1 MNIKSPRHSEEN
13 IQHSPPTTGNQ
24 GLVKD
29 LNKAIVL
36 NMVWRSAPTSRAD
49 ISRASGLNRTT
60 VSSLVDELITEGY
73 VTEVGVGTSALGRKP
88 IMLRPNPDV
97 GIIVGVELG
106 VNYIRLIA
114 SDIVA
119 NVISRSELVID
130 PADGVDMIVETMLQA
145 IKSMAASVPS
155 TLRGLIGV
163 GVGVPGLV
171 RSSSGLLAFA
181 PNLKWKN
188 VPLKGIM
195 VDRLGVPVFVDNE
208 ANAGAMGERWFGAG
222 VGVQNM
228 AYLSVGIGLGAGI
241 VINGE
246 LYRGSAGYAG
256 EMGHFTIQP
265 DGPECGCGNRGCWET
280 LASESAAVARAVR
293 AIEEGRPTVLAG
305 CEKDRLTMDELANA
319 CAGGDEVAREALAD
333 TGKYLGI
340 GIAGLINTFNPDLV
354 IVGSTVGCCSQLVL
368 DEAEKEIRARGLTQ
382 LTKEVRVVQAA
393 LGPDS
398 CAMGGISLVLNDL
411 LSLPKIAL

>member
-88 IMLRPNPDV
+88 IMLQPNPDV
-97 GIIVGVELG
+97 GIIIGVELG

-171 RSSSGLLAFA
+171 RSSSGL
-181 PNLKWKN
+181 W
-188 VPLKGIM
+188 
-195 VDRLGVPVFVDNE
+195 RL
-208 ANAGAMGERWFGAG
+208 
-222 VGVQNM
+222 
-228 AYLSVGIGLGAGI
+228 
-241 VINGE
+241 
-246 LYRGSAGYAG
+246 
-256 EMGHFTIQP
+256 
-265 DGPECGCGNRGCWET
+265 
-280 LASESAAVARAVR
+280 
-293 AIEEGRPTVLAG
+293 RPTSSGRMFRSRASWW
-305 CEKDRLTMDELANA
+305 
-319 CAGGDEVAREALAD
+319 
-333 TGKYLGI
+333 TGWV
-340 GIAGLINTFNPDLV
+340 FP
-354 IVGSTVGCCSQLVL
+354 CS
-368 DEAEKEIRARGLTQ
+368 
-382 LTKEVRVVQAA
+382 
-393 LGPDS
+393 
-398 CAMGGISLVLNDL
+398 
-411 LSLPKIAL
+411 

>member
-1 MNIKSPRHSEEN
+1 MNIKNLRHSAQS

-36 NMVWRSAPTSRAD
+36 NMIWRSAPISRAD

-73 VTEVGVGTSALGRKP
+73 VTEVGVGESALGRKP
-88 IMLRPNPDV
+88 IMLQSNPDV

-114 SDIVA
+114 SDIAA
-119 NVISRSELVID
+119 NVMSRSELAID
-130 PADGVDMIVETMLQA
+130 PADGMDMIVETILQA

-155 TLRGLIGV
+155 TLQGLIGV

-188 VPLKGIM
+188 VPLRAVM
-195 VDRLGVPVFVDNE
+195 ADRLGVPVFVDNE
-208 ANAGAMGERWFGAG
+208 ANVGAMGERWFGAG

-228 AYLSVGIGLGAGI
+228 AYLSVGIGLGVGI

-246 LYRGSAGYAG
+246 LYRGSLGYAG

-280 LASESAAVARAVR
+280 LASERAAVARVVR
-293 AIEEGRPTVLAG
+293 AIEEGRPTVLAR

-319 CAGGDEVAREALAD
+319 CASGDEVAREALAD
-333 TGKYLGI
+333 TGRYLGI

-354 IVGSTVGCCSQLVL
+354 IVGSAVGCCGQLVL

-398 CAMGGISLVLNDL
+398 SAMGGISLVLNDL